1 MPTGVNLP
9 HHPPP
14 HSQVLARY
22 SVAVLG
28 TPVSSIVMTEDRQ
41 KFAEELAGISEPV
54 APSRAAY
61 SVAEV
66 TTSYF

>member
-1 MPTGVNLP
+1 MEYIPQTSL
-9 HHPPP
+9 
-14 HSQVLARY
+14 SDIQVLSRY

-41 KFAEELAGISEPV
+41 IFAQELAKIAEPV
-54 APSRAAY
+54 APSKAAY

-66 TTSYF
+66 FAIN

>member
-1 MPTGVNLP
+1 MEYIPQTSLSGL
-9 HHPPP
+9 
-14 HSQVLARY
+14 QVLSRY

-41 KFAEELAGISEPV
+41 IFAQELAKIAEPV
-54 APSRAAY
+54 APSKAAY

-66 TTSYF
+66 FAIN